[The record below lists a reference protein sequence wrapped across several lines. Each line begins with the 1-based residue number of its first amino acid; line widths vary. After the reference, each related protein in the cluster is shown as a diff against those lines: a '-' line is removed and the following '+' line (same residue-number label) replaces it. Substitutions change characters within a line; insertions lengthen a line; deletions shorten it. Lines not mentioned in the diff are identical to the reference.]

1 MNLAVLPLWLFLT
14 ALMIAPQLW
23 FAPVL
28 DLRVDF
34 LVYPL
39 WLAVL
44 TARGRLPE
52 VFRFTAMD
60 WALSGLFGWFLLSHL
75 VNGGGAVGAAQLAD
89 YAKWFV
95 LYRLLVASID
105 TPQNLHRATLVFLV
119 MALILTVEGVQHKN
133 SEEGLGW
140 ANQQFAWTDPSAA
153 AIGLETRTRWVGIF
167 DGPGVFCV
175 VYTVALPFALS
186 CLTRAHAMSV
196 RLLALTVLVP
206 GLLLA
211 VYYTGSRGGMLTAMA
226 ITGAFIASRFK
237 LSIKKLVLFAA
248 LGVAVLAAA
257 PAYLTSTRD
266 ESNSAQ
272 NRVSV
277 WAQGLTMAGNNPVL
291 GVGKGNYKLYTST
304 LIAHNSGLEILGETG
319 FPGLFLWFTVLY
331 LAFKQLWERWAQ
343 SARTDTDTRER
354 ELLLAIGLSLGG
366 YFISSLFVTLEYET
380 YYCLLALAGSVRN
393 WSERPA
399 GLTRRDLFILLAFMA
414 VFVGGF
420 RAFVMRY
427 W

>member
-23 FAPVL
+23 FGPVL
-28 DLRVDF
+28 DLRVDL

-44 TARGRLPE
+44 TARGRLSE

-60 WALSGLFGWFLLSHL
+60 WALAGLFGWFLLSHL
-75 VNGGGAVGAAQLAD
+75 INGSGAVGTAQLAD

-105 TPQNLHRATLVFLV
+105 TPQNLHRAALVFLV

-133 SEEGLGW
+133 SEQGLGW
-140 ANQQFAWTDPSAA
+140 ANQPFAWTDPSAA

-186 CLTRAHAMSV
+186 HLTRAHAMTV

-211 VYYTGSRGGMLTAMA
+211 IYYTGSRGGMLTAMA

-277 WAQGLTMAGNNPVL
+277 WAQGLTMAGNNPVF

-343 SARTDTDTRER
+343 SIDTQER
-354 ELLLAIGLSLGG
+354 ELLLAVGLSLAG

-399 GLTRRDLFILLAFMA
+399 SLTRRDVFILLAFMA

-420 RAFVMRY
+420 RTFVMRY

>member
-1 MNLAVLPLWLFLT
+1 
-14 ALMIAPQLW
+14 
-23 FAPVL
+23 
-28 DLRVDF
+28 
-34 LVYPL
+34 
-39 WLAVL
+39 
-44 TARGRLPE
+44 
-52 VFRFTAMD
+52 
-60 WALSGLFGWFLLSHL
+60 
-75 VNGGGAVGAAQLAD
+75 
-89 YAKWFV
+89 
-95 LYRLLVASID
+95 
-105 TPQNLHRATLVFLV
+105 
-119 MALILTVEGVQHKN
+119 
-133 SEEGLGW
+133 
-140 ANQQFAWTDPSAA
+140 
-153 AIGLETRTRWVGIF
+153 
-167 DGPGVFCV
+167 
-175 VYTVALPFALS
+175 
-186 CLTRAHAMSV
+186 MSV

-211 VYYTGSRGGMLTAMA
+211 IYYTGSRGGMLTAMA

-277 WAQGLTMAGNNPVL
+277 WANGLTMAGNNPVF
-291 GVGKGNYKLYTST
+291 GVGKGNFKLYTST

-343 SARTDTDTRER
+343 TIDTQER

-399 GLTRRDLFILLAFMA
+399 SLTRRDIVILLGFMA

-420 RAFVMRY
+420 RAFVMSY